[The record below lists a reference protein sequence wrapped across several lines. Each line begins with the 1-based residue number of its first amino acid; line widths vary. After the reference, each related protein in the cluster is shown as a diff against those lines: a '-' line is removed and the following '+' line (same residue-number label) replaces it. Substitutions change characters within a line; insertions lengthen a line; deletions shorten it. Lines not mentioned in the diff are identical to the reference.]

1 MKNSLLLIG
10 TFTIVTFC
18 AKAQWNQTITSPV
31 NVSPTTTISNSNLV
45 NKFNLPTT
53 DGSAANFSILS
64 NNWDLG
70 GGYGLIEGANVVS
83 PVVWLYNFGGRNAFT
98 VASKNY
104 SAGQG
109 QGVIG
114 DYLNPL
120 FQVREN
126 GNVGIGTIT
135 PGAKLDV
142 GTFIYGGTLGTVFGR
157 LQEGNSSGAG
167 TFLGVRGYDTQP
179 TNTKSFAIE
188 HSFYGNVNSSI
199 NFNRGGGTTGG
210 FMTFNTDAN
219 TEQVRITNTGNV
231 GIGTTSPGSFKL
243 AVEGKIGAREVNVTT
258 NAWSDYVFNEEYKLR
273 PLEEVNR
280 YIKENKHLPE
290 IPSAEEV
297 IANGQNL
304 GEMNKLLV
312 KKIEEL
318 TLYMIELK
326 KENEVMKA
334 RVEIL
339 EKKK

>member
-10 TFTIVTFC
+10 TFTIVAFC

-83 PVVWLYNFGGRNAFT
+83 PVIWLYNFGGRNAFT

-126 GNVGIGTIT
+126 E
-135 PGAKLDV
+135 
-142 GTFIYGGTLGTVFGR
+142 Y
-157 LQEGNSSGAG
+157 
-167 TFLGVRGYDTQP
+167 
-179 TNTKSFAIE
+179 
-188 HSFYGNVNSSI
+188 
-199 NFNRGGGTTGG
+199 
-210 FMTFNTDAN
+210 
-219 TEQVRITNTGNV
+219 V
-231 GIGTTSPGSFKL
+231 GIGTTSPSVKLHVNGALRVDGASGGSVGSGNGSRIELSSGGVTSIEENWGINLIGNDFSPIKL
-243 AVEGKIGAREVNVTT
+243 KMLPCLLVTRQT
-258 NAWSDYVFNEEYKLR
+258 QLAGV
-273 PLEEVNR
+273 LEEI
-280 YIKENKHLPE
+280 YLF
-290 IPSAEEV
+290 
-297 IANGQNL
+297 
-304 GEMNKLLV
+304 
-312 KKIEEL
+312 
-318 TLYMIELK
+318 
-326 KENEVMKA
+326 
-334 RVEIL
+334 RVT
-339 EKKK
+339 